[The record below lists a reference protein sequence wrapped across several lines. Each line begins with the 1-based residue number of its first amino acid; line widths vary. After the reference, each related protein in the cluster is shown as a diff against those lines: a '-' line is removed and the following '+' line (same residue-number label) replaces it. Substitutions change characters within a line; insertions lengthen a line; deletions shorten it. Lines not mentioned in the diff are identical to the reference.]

1 MNLTIVEVQNQP
13 LSLPL
18 IRNSI
23 YNLAICTDC
32 HIALPFDWIKGHMK
46 DSHGLK
52 CNENQILQQLQVT
65 NPTMTF
71 TMAKDWSQELD
82 ILHHPIDGI
91 PVLSG
96 FGCSAC
102 SHSGKKAAVI
112 YNHIHKIHGNESVH
126 PIVVKRRVQK
136 LFSTS
141 LKRYVQVTD
150 GNQEEESD
158 IPDWKEKLTVD
169 FNQMMMRLNATTSS
183 EGLDLRLMNAF
194 IAKIRHLSL
203 QSLN

>member
-1 MNLTIVEVQNQP
+1 LNLAVEEVQNQP

-23 YNLAICTDC
+23 CNLAICTDC

-71 TMAKDWSQELD
+71 TMAKNWCQEHE
-82 ILHHPIDGI
+82 ILQHPIEGI

-96 FGCSAC
+96 FGCSTC
-102 SHSGKKAAVI
+102 SYSGKKAKTI
-112 YNHIHKIHGNESVH
+112 FNHIYKIHCNESIH
-126 PIVVKRRVQK
+126 PIVVKRKVQK
-136 LFSTS
+136 LFSS
-141 LKRYVQVTD
+141 AIKQYIQVTD
-150 GNQEEESD
+150 ENQEEEPD
-158 IPDWKEKLTVD
+158 IPDWKEKLTAD
-169 FNQMMMRLNATTSS
+169 FNGMMSRLNATTSS

-203 QSLN
+203 

>member
-1 MNLTIVEVQNQP
+1 MIDEIQNQS

-32 HIALPFDWIKGHMK
+32 HIGLPFDWIKGHMK
-46 DSHGLK
+46 DNHGLK
-52 CNENQILQQLQVT
+52 CKEDKILQQLQVT

-71 TMAKDWSQELD
+71 AMAKNWSQEHE
-82 ILHHPIDGI
+82 ILHNPIDGI
-91 PVLSG
+91 PVSPG

-102 SHSGKKAAVI
+102 SYSGKKVTAI
-112 YNHIHKIHGNESVH
+112 YNHIYKIHRNESVH
-126 PIVVKRRVQK
+126 PTIVERKVQK

-141 LKRYVQVTD
+141 IKQYIQVMD
-150 GNQEEESD
+150 GNQGESD

-169 FNQMMMRLNATTSS
+169 FNQMMKRLNATTSS
-183 EGLDLRLMNAF
+183 ECLDLRLMNAF

-203 QSLN
+203 

>member
-1 MNLTIVEVQNQP
+1 
-13 LSLPL
+13 
-18 IRNSI
+18 
-23 YNLAICTDC
+23 
-32 HIALPFDWIKGHMK
+32 MK

-71 TMAKDWSQELD
+71 TMAKNWSQEHE
-82 ILHHPIDGI
+82 ILHFPIDGI

-96 FGCSAC
+96 FGCSNC
-102 SHSGKKAAVI
+102 SYCGKKAKTI
-112 YNHIHKIHGNESVH
+112 FNHIYKIHCNESVH
-126 PIVVKRRVQK
+126 PIVVERKVQK

-141 LKRYVQVTD
+141 IKQYIQVMD
-150 GNQEEESD
+150 GNQGESD

-169 FNQMMMRLNATTSS
+169 FNQMMKRLNATTSS

-203 QSLN
+203 